1 MRVIL
6 RKMNG
11 DEFDELVS
19 FFDSMARTSWLKHI
33 HDRLKEKTGTW
44 KEKDVLDVGCGTGRL
59 LLRGAEEANRIV
71 GVDLSSEMVKASI
84 QQFFY
89 HELSGKSEFLV
100 ADAEK
105 LPFKDNSFDLALST
119 CVMFLLPD
127 PEQGIKEIHR
137 VLKMGGQIAMLNPT
151 EKMSQETAA
160 QYAKENGISGFERTA
175 LLKWSNVSTR
185 RHRYTNEEMT
195 SLLKNLHFS
204 EVSHSKVLGGLAIIT
219 IAKKQKKT
227 TPK

>member
-1 MRVIL
+1 MMVTL

-11 DEFDELVS
+11 EEFDELVS
-19 FFDSMARTSWLKHI
+19 FFDSMARTSWLKQI
-33 HDRLKEKTGTW
+33 HDTLKEKTGSW

-59 LLRGAEEANRIV
+59 LMRGAEEANRLV

-105 LPFKDNSFDLALST
+105 LPFTDDTFDLALST

-160 QYAKENGISGFERTA
+160 QYAKENDISGFERTA

-185 RHRYTNEEMT
+185 RHRYTKDEMT
-195 SLLKNLHFS
+195 ELLTNLHFT
-204 EVSHSKVLGGLAIIT
+204 EISHNEVLGGLAIIT
-219 IAKKQKKT
+219 IAKKKQN
-227 TPK
+227 TPS

>member
-1 MRVIL
+1 M

-11 DEFDELVS
+11 EEFDELVS
-19 FFDSMARTSWLKHI
+19 FFDSMARTSWLKSI
-33 HDRLKEKTGTW
+33 HDILKETTGSW
-44 KEKDVLDVGCGTGRL
+44 QDKNVLDVGCGTGRL
-59 LLRGAEEANRIV
+59 LLRGAEEANKLV

-89 HELSGKSEFLV
+89 HELSGKSEFYV

-105 LPFKDNSFDLALST
+105 LPFEDESFHLALST

-127 PEQGIKEIHR
+127 PSQGIKEINR
-137 VLKMGGQIAMLNPT
+137 VLKKDGVIAMLNPS

-160 QYAKENGISGFERTA
+160 QYAKENDISGFERTA

-185 RHRYTNEEMT
+185 RHRYTVDEMT
-195 SLLKNLHFS
+195 SLLEEQHFS
-204 EVSHSKVLGGLAIIT
+204 EVAHVEVLSGLAIISM
-219 IAKKQKKT
+219 AKKEQNS
-227 TPK
+227 